1 MRNYFM
7 LFLLILILTGCSP
20 KVMPPLE
27 SPAAPNPS
35 GVTPIPA
42 GQSFDA
48 GSRQYVT
55 IYLIQ
60 GEYLLPVTLYREK
73 STRTDVQ
80 EILDALL
87 EWNYPEWAVSPLP
100 LTTEVRNVTVSDE
113 TVIVDFAANSIH
125 GLEGGSL
132 GESLLLQSLVLSL
145 TEKEGVNEVLVL
157 LDGDVAPAAFG
168 HLDTSTPL
176 RRPEFFNLEESESEG
191 SSFVTLWFID
201 PQGMFLIPVTRHVSE
216 TKPDHRTVLLELLRG
231 PKDDSMLLSPL
242 TQDIELLNVSM
253 EGTTCIVNFNSAF
266 VSNHSGGTTG
276 ERQTLEAIVLSLT
289 ELPGV
294 DGVQILV
301 DGEQGDALL
310 GSIATDKPM
319 GRGYPNIFE

>member
-1 MRNYFM
+1 
-7 LFLLILILTGCSP
+7 LVLAILLLAGCSP
-20 KVMPPLE
+20 KVIPSPE
-27 SPAAPNPS
+27 SLAVPKPS
-35 GVTPIPA
+35 ESATLPA
-42 GQSFDA
+42 GRNIDE

-73 STRTDVQ
+73 SNRTAAQ
-80 EILDALL
+80 EVLDALL

-100 LTTEVRNVTVSDE
+100 LTTEVRSVTVSDE
-113 TVIVDFAANSIH
+113 TVIVDFAANSLY

-145 TEKEGVNEVLVL
+145 TEKEGIDEVLVY
-157 LDGDVAPAAFG
+157 LDGDVAAAAFG
-168 HLDTSTPL
+168 HLDTSAPL
-176 RRPEFFNLEESESEG
+176 RRPEFFNLEDSDSEG
-191 SSFVTLWFID
+191 SSSVRLWFID

-216 TKPDHRTVLLELLRG
+216 KKPDCRTVLLELLSG
-231 PKDDSMLLSPL
+231 PKDDSMLLSSLP
-242 TQDIELLNVSM
+242 QGAELLDVFM
-253 EGTTCIVNFNSAF
+253 DGTTCVVDFNSAF

-294 DGVQILV
+294 DGVQLLV
-301 DGEQGDALL
+301 NGEPGDALL
-310 GSIATDKPM
+310 GSIATDKPI